1 MKKASNYSKFV
12 ASAATATLVASAVVP
27 AASAQEMK
35 FTDVGDRYQE
45 AVSYLSAND
54 ITQGISA
61 TKFGTQQSIKRVD
74 VAVLLAKAT
83 LTTEEIE
90 SAPAAGFSDVPARAV
105 KYVNA
110 LKAKGIVNGKTTSTF
125 GADSAITRG
134 EAAIMLSKA
143 YGIEGDTASVAFG
156 DVSSRYKEAV
166 AALVSNKITN
176 GKTTSRFGTTD
187 SITRGELAIFLYK
200 LETLDAAPATELK
213 VDSVEAVSATQ
224 VQVKFTDAVNPA
236 TLFTDSKNGEFKDGV
251 FTMSSVGNA
260 PAAGTVTGMLSEDG
274 KTLTVT
280 TKNVVT
286 GDYTIVVDKVK
297 NKDGKDIAKFS
308 QVVTIQADS
317 KAPELVNAKRV
328 NSSQYNVKFSEPLSS
343 IGTVTYKDENGNTVA
358 DVDNSF
364 QAGDAEVLFTLPAAV
379 QAGKSVTVQIVAAKD
394 MAGNLISP
402 NPTTLTLTK
411 GQPDGVAPT
420 VTAVNQ
426 TGINQFTVK
435 FSEEL
440 VGNPTVTVGGAAVKS
455 VEKSEENPLVYVVT
469 ANGNLTDAATVS
481 VSDFSDLSGQAGQTY
496 SKVVTFT
503 EDTEAPV
510 VSAVNVATD
519 DADGMQYAEITF
531 NKGVQLKST
540 GSGETLVVPSVKVEG
555 KYVKDNITYKN
566 YSSSSDAATLKKDS
580 ENKIVRVALKDL
592 LKTNDVEGAA
602 YDLTYTLTGVESLS
616 GVALAEN
623 KGALK
628 FTRQA
633 DSTPENTTVAEVKSV
648 LLDKDDNN
656 KVNVTFK
663 QKVDG
668 ATATNKANYLISGAE
683 IEDVTLLPD
692 KNGEQ
697 VAVLNL
703 KAGSSTFNGERNIHI
718 SNIKALGSTKT
729 MEPLKSTVTLK
740 ENVAP
745 TVTTAKI
752 TGTKEITLTFSEAV
766 KGGEKVD
773 FELLVG
779 GKSVATKVTANAVI
793 NEGENT
799 AKISL
804 DNALSTAQI
813 NEGITLKAV
822 DTLDITDMVG
832 NKLSVPTPIL
842 VTQ

>member
-1 MKKASNYSKFV
+1 MKKATNYSKFV

-54 ITQGISA
+54 ITQGLSA
-61 TKFGTQQSIKRVD
+61 TKFGTQQSITRVD

-90 SAPAAGFSDVPARAV
+90 SAPAAGFTDVPARAV

-110 LKAKGIVNGKTTSTF
+110 LKAKGIVNGKTTTKF

-134 EAAIMLSKA
+134 EAAIMLSNA
-143 YGIEGDTASVAFG
+143 YGIEGDTASVTFG

-176 GKTTSRFGTTD
+176 GKAGNRFGTTD

-200 LETLDAAPATELK
+200 LETMDAAPAPELK

-224 VQVKFTDAVNPA
+224 VQVNFTDAVNPA
-236 TLFTDSKNGEFKDGV
+236 TLFTNSKSGEFKDGV
-251 FTMSSVGNA
+251 FTMSPVGSA
-260 PAAGTVTGMLSEDG
+260 KSAGNVTGMLSEDG

-280 TKNVVT
+280 TANVVT

-308 QVVTIQADS
+308 QVVTIQADE

-343 IGTVTYKDENGNTVA
+343 IGTITYKDENGKTVA
-358 DVDNSF
+358 DVKDSF
-364 QAGDAEVLFTLPAAV
+364 KTGDTEVLFTLPAEV
-379 QAGKSVTVQIVAAKD
+379 KAGKSVTVQIVAAKD

-440 VGNPTVTVGGAAVKS
+440 VGNPTVEVGGVAAKS

-469 ANGNLTDAATVS
+469 TNSNLTDAATVS
-481 VSDFSDLSGQAGQTY
+481 VSDFTDLSGEAGQAY
-496 SKVVTFT
+496 SKVIPFT

-510 VSAVNVATD
+510 VSAVNVITD
-519 DADGMQYAEITF
+519 AEDGMQYAEFTF
-531 NKGVQLKST
+531 NKGVQLKTT
-540 GSGETLVVPSVKVEG
+540 GTEVAPVAPSVKVEG

-566 YSSSSDAATLKKDS
+566 YSSSSKAVSLKKDS
-580 ENKIVRVALKDL
+580 DNKVVRIALKDL
-592 LKTNDVEGAA
+592 LNSKDFEGAA
-602 YDLTYTLTGVESLS
+602 YDVTYTVTGVESLS

-623 KGALK
+623 TGALK

-648 LLDKDDNN
+648 LLDDADNN

-668 ATATNKANYLISGAE
+668 ATATNKANYSIKGAE
-683 IEDVTLLPD
+683 IEDVTLLPASG
-692 KNGEQ
+692 KTQ

-703 KAGSSTFNGERNIHI
+703 KAGSSTFNGEREIQI
-718 SNIKALGSTKT
+718 SNIKAFGSTKT
-729 MEPLKSTVTLK
+729 MELWKGTVALN

-745 TVTTAKI
+745 TVESAVLS
-752 TGTKEITLTFSEAV
+752 GTQEITLTFSEAV
-766 KGGEKVD
+766 KGGGNAD

-779 GKSVATKVTANAVI
+779 GKSVATAITANAVTT
-793 NEGENT
+793 NGEKT
-799 AKISL
+799 AKITL
-804 DNALSTAQI
+804 DKALTTAQI

-822 DTLDITDMVG
+822 DTLDITDSVG
-832 NKLSVPTPIL
+832 NKLSVPTPIK